1 MIDHATYK
9 TIKHYNRERMDNFCK
24 RLSKA
29 GFEKG
34 IRAGSMAL
42 YTALHE
48 QFGWGNTRIERLFD
62 EQAVILDEMM
72 RSGNPTEFINQLQ
85 QTLLERKI
93 ECLKDT
99 GGEVEIN
106 HN

>member
-1 MIDHATYK
+1 MIDPNTYK
-9 TIKHYNRERMDNFCK
+9 IIKRYNIVEMNSFCK

-85 QTLLERKI
+85 DKLVEAKI

-99 GGEVEIN
+99 ENG
-106 HN
+106 